1 MSKNPKILK
10 SKKDGENDKI
20 EKKEGQKDGR
30 KKKLKEKDDRRCQT
44 LTKKENE
51 K

>member
-1 MSKNPKILK
+1 MSKNPKNPPP
-10 SKKDGENDKI
+10 KKDGENDKI

>member
-1 MSKNPKILK
+1 MSKNQKNQK
-10 SKKDGENDKI
+10 KKDGENDKI